1 MAGIGRLQASLMAAV
16 GISVLLSALG
26 PEVDAQQSA
35 DVPELG
41 GSSPAVDDAF
51 IVDLRDHPNFSGAWI
66 DLAGRI
72 HLAFIEHP
80 GPVSQFETTAEVT
93 LHFGRSHSFSAMVAE
108 QARILEAFG
117 WGSYVDELR
126 GEIVIELPAVGTA
139 AEVDTQFPYRIETVA
154 QEAVFT
160 ADAPS
165 LKGWLLRSDGLVQE
179 FGSNASNKAAI
190 PGAVA
195 ISATPSGLGYHDVA
209 TADGAVSSFGDAAVV
224 TSALPSLDLRAPIVD
239 ATTSPTGALWLTGSD
254 GGIFA
259 FGGRFHGSLGALVL
273 NEPVVAIASTP
284 SGDGYWLVGSDGGI
298 FAFGDAGFHGSVPS
312 VLPGVRLSSP
322 IVDIAPTRSGLG
334 YLLLASDGGVFAFGD
349 AQYAGS
355 IPDFDVQLTDQNWR
369 FLVSDGASQ
378 YALLDTSATLV
389 SFGFEQGYFPIIVDL
404 VDAAISLR

>member
-1 MAGIGRLQASLMAAV
+1 MAGFGRLQASLMLAV
-16 GISVLLSALG
+16 GVSILLSALAPG
-26 PEVDAQQSA
+26 VDAQQSA

-41 GSSPAVDDAF
+41 GSYPAADDAF

-80 GPVSQFETTAEVT
+80 GPASQFETTAEVT
-93 LHFGRSHSFSAMVAE
+93 VHFGRSHSFAAMVAE

-126 GEIVIELPAVGTA
+126 GEIVIEVPAVGTA
-139 AEVDTQFPYRIETVA
+139 SEIDTQFPYRIELVA

-160 ADAPS
+160 AEAPS
-165 LKGWLLRSDGLVQE
+165 LKGWLLRSDGVVQE
-179 FGSNASNKAAI
+179 FGSNASSKAAI

-195 ISATPSGLGYHDVA
+195 ISATPSGLGYHVA
-209 TADGAVSSFGDAAVV
+209 TADGAVSSVGDAAVV

-239 ATTSPTGALWLTGSD
+239 ATTSPTGALWLMASD

-284 SGDGYWLVGSDGGI
+284 SGDGYWLVASDGGI

-322 IVDIAPTRSGLG
+322 IVGIAPTRSGLG
-334 YLLLASDGGVFAFGD
+334 YLLLATDGGVFAFGD
-349 AQYAGS
+349 AQFAGS
-355 IPDFDVQLTDQNWR
+355 IPDFNVQLSDRNWR
-369 FLVSDGASQ
+369 FLVSDGVSQ
-378 YALLDTSATLV
+378 YALLDTSGALA
-389 SFGFEQGYFPIIVDL
+389 SFGFEQGYFPITIDL
-404 VDAAISLR
+404 VDAAMSLR